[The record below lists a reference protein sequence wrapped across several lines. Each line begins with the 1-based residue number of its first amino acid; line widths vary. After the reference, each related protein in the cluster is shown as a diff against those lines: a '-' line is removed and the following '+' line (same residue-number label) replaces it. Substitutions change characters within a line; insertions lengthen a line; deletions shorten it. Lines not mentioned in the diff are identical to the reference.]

1 MFVSLLFVSICKV
14 LILFVVMHVF
24 ILIIVFF
31 FLLIFQLCFRSLS
44 PNFLD
49 LVLSNY
55 LGPIDCRNIFIGGL
69 ARETT
74 IGECFLFVLRWFVF
88 FPGLPMSIRVINYF
102 FKIILCGAIHQA
114 LRNRGEDSSGYR
126 ALLFQ
131 NVKFLQKKFPGGFYF
146 QLLKI
151 KSIAV
156 CPHVDRFGI
165 WRGGNHRYIGL
176 RWSFFCSGNT

>member
-1 MFVSLLFVSICKV
+1 MK
-14 LILFVVMHVF
+14 
-24 ILIIVFF
+24 
-31 FLLIFQLCFRSLS
+31 
-44 PNFLD
+44 
-49 LVLSNY
+49 
-55 LGPIDCRNIFIGGL
+55 GG
-69 ARETT
+69 
-74 IGECFLFVLRWFVF
+74 GCFLFVLRWFVF
-88 FPGLPMSIRVINYF
+88 FSGLPMSIRVINYF
-102 FKIILCGAIHQA
+102 FLIILCSAIHQA
-114 LRNRGEDSSGYR
+114 PRNRGEDSSGYR

-165 WRGGNHRYIGL
+165 WRGGNHMYIGL

>member
-74 IGECFLFVLRWFVF
+74 I
-88 FPGLPMSIRVINYF
+88 
-102 FKIILCGAIHQA
+102 A